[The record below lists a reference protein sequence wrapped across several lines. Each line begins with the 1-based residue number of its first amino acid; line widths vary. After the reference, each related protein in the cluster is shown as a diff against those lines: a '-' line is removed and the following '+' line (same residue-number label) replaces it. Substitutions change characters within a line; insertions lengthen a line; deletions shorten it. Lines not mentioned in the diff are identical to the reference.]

1 MKRLAFVLLAAFSA
15 PPALA
20 HDFWS
25 NGEPVPAWVKK
36 WCCGDNDV
44 HRLQAGAVH
53 ILADGYHV
61 DGLATVL
68 PFSKAIPSPD
78 GQYWA
83 FFRDEE
89 GPEAH
94 VSCFYAPTNGA

>member
-1 MKRLAFVLLAAFSA
+1 MKRLILLVALVAS
-15 PPALA
+15 PALA

-25 NGEPVPAWVKK
+25 NGDPVPAWTKK

-44 HRLQAGAVH
+44 HRLYPGAVH

-94 VSCFYAPTNGA
+94 VSCFYAPANGA